1 MSKII
6 FVNGTFDILHPG
18 HVQLLNYAR
27 SLGDSLLVGIDS
39 DQRVR
44 ELKGNSRPINSQ
56 DDRKLML
63 ESLRSVD
70 TVWIFNTDQELED
83 ICRLYR
89 PVMVKGSDYKGQH
102 IIGHQYCKEIVF
114 YDRIEPYST
123 TRAIQDIGSR

>member
-1 MSKII
+1 MKNI

-27 SLGDSLLVGIDS
+27 SLGDSLIVAIDS
-39 DQRVR
+39 DRRVQ
-44 ELKGNSRPINSQ
+44 ELKGTSRPINSE

-70 TVWIFNTDQELED
+70 TVWVFDSDQELED
-83 ICRLYR
+83 ICRLYN
-89 PVMVKGSDYKGQH
+89 PVMVKGSDYKGKH
-102 IIGHQYCKEIVF
+102 IIGQQYCKEIVF

-123 TRAIQDIGSR
+123 TRAIQDISSR

>member
-1 MSKII
+1 MKTI

-27 SLGDSLLVGIDS
+27 SLGDSLLVAIDG

-44 ELKGNSRPINSQ
+44 ELKGSGRPINSE

-70 TVWIFNTDQELED
+70 SVWIFNSDQELED
-83 ICRLYR
+83 ICRLYN
-89 PVMVKGSDYKGQH
+89 PVMVKGSDYKDKH
-102 IIGHQYCKEIVF
+102 IIGQQYCKEIVF

-123 TRAIQDIGSR
+123 THAIQDISSR

>member
-1 MSKII
+1 MKTI

-27 SLGDSLLVGIDS
+27 SLGDSLIVAIDS

-44 ELKGNSRPINSQ
+44 ELKGDNRPINSE

-70 TVWIFNTDQELED
+70 SVWIFNNDQELED
-83 ICRLYR
+83 ICRLYN
-89 PVMVKGSDYKGQH
+89 PVMVKGSDYRGRT
-102 IIGHQYCKEIVF
+102 IIGQQYCKEIVF

-123 TRAIQDIGSR
+123 TRAIQDISSR

>member
-1 MSKII
+1 MKNI

-27 SLGDSLLVGIDS
+27 SLGDSLIVAIDS
-39 DQRVR
+39 DRRVR
-44 ELKGNSRPINSQ
+44 ELKGASRPINSE

-70 TVWIFNTDQELED
+70 TVWFFDSDQELED
-83 ICRLYR
+83 ICRLYN
-89 PVMVKGSDYKGQH
+89 PVMVKGSDYKGKH
-102 IIGHQYCKEIVF
+102 IIGQQYCKEIVF

-123 TRAIQDIGSR
+123 TRTIQDISSR

>member
-1 MSKII
+1 MKTI

-27 SLGDSLLVGIDS
+27 SLGDSLLVAIDG

-44 ELKGNSRPINSQ
+44 ELKGSGRPINSE

-70 TVWIFNTDQELED
+70 SVWIFNSDQELED
-83 ICRLYR
+83 ICRLYN
-89 PVMVKGSDYKGQH
+89 PVMVKGSDYKDKH
-102 IIGHQYCKEIVF
+102 IIGQQYCKEIVF

-123 TRAIQDIGSR
+123 TQAIQGISSR

>member
-1 MSKII
+1 MKTI

-27 SLGDSLLVGIDS
+27 SLGDSLIVAIDS

-44 ELKGNSRPINSQ
+44 ELKGDNRPINSE

-63 ESLRSVD
+63 ESLRSID
-70 TVWIFNTDQELED
+70 SVWIFNNDQELED
-83 ICRLYR
+83 ICRLYN
-89 PVMVKGSDYKGQH
+89 PVMVKGSDYQGKRIVGQ
-102 IIGHQYCKEIVF
+102 QYCKEIVF

-123 TRAIQDIGSR
+123 TQVIQDISSR

>member
-1 MSKII
+1 MKTI

-27 SLGDSLLVGIDS
+27 SLGDSLIVAIDS
-39 DQRVR
+39 DQRVQ
-44 ELKGNSRPINSQ
+44 ELKGNNRPINPE

-70 TVWIFNTDQELED
+70 SVWIFNSNQELED
-83 ICRLYR
+83 ICRLYN
-89 PVMVKGSDYKGQH
+89 PVMVKGSDYQGRH
-102 IIGHQYCKEIVF
+102 IIGQQYCKEIVF

-123 TRAIQDIGSR
+123 TRAIQDISSR

>member
-1 MSKII
+1 MKTI

-27 SLGDSLLVGIDS
+27 SLGDSLIVAIDS
-39 DQRVR
+39 DRRVR
-44 ELKGNSRPINSQ
+44 ELKGDGRPINSE

-70 TVWIFNTDQELED
+70 TVWFFDSDQELED
-83 ICRLYR
+83 ICRLYN
-89 PVMVKGSDYKGQH
+89 PIMVKGSDYKGKH
-102 IIGHQYCKEIVF
+102 IVGQQYCKEIVF

>member
-1 MSKII
+1 MKTI

-27 SLGDSLLVGIDS
+27 SLGDSLIVAIDS

-44 ELKGNSRPINSQ
+44 ELKGDSRPINPE

-70 TVWIFNTDQELED
+70 SVWIFNNDQELED
-83 ICRLYR
+83 ICRLYN
-89 PVMVKGSDYKGQH
+89 PIMIKGSDYCGRT
-102 IIGHQYCKEIVF
+102 IIGQQYCKEIVF

>member
-1 MSKII
+1 MKTI

-27 SLGDSLLVGIDS
+27 SLGDSLLVAIDS
-39 DQRVR
+39 DQRVQ
-44 ELKGNSRPINSQ
+44 ELKGSGRPINSE

-70 TVWIFNTDQELED
+70 TVWIFNSDQELED
-83 ICRLYR
+83 ICRLYN
-89 PVMVKGSDYKGQH
+89 PVMVKGSDYKGRH

>member
-1 MSKII
+1 MKTI

-27 SLGDSLLVGIDS
+27 SLGDSLIVAIDS
-39 DQRVR
+39 DRRVQ
-44 ELKGNSRPINSQ
+44 ELKGKDRPINSE
-56 DDRKLML
+56 DDRKFML
-63 ESLRSVD
+63 ENLCSVD
-70 TVWIFNTDQELED
+70 SVWLFDSNQELED
-83 ICRLYR
+83 ICRLYN
-89 PVMVKGSDYKGQH
+89 PVMVKGSDYRGRH

>member
-1 MSKII
+1 MKTI

-27 SLGDSLLVGIDS
+27 SLGDSLIVAIDS

-44 ELKGNSRPINSQ
+44 ELKGDNRPINSE

-70 TVWIFNTDQELED
+70 SVWIFNSDQELED
-83 ICRLYR
+83 ICRLYN
-89 PVMVKGSDYKGQH
+89 PVMVKGSDYQGRT
-102 IIGHQYCKEIVF
+102 IIGQQYCKEIVF

-123 TRAIQDIGSR
+123 TRAIQDISSR

>member
-1 MSKII
+1 MKTI

-27 SLGDSLLVGIDS
+27 SLGDSLLVAIDG
-39 DQRVR
+39 DQRVQ
-44 ELKGNSRPINSQ
+44 ELKGSGRPINSE

-70 TVWIFNTDQELED
+70 SVWIFNSDQELED
-83 ICRLYR
+83 ICRLYN
-89 PVMVKGSDYKGQH
+89 PVMVKGSDYKGRH

-123 TRAIQDIGSR
+123 TRAIQDISSR

>member
-1 MSKII
+1 MKTI

-27 SLGDSLLVGIDS
+27 SLGDSLLVAIDG
-39 DQRVR
+39 DQRVQ
-44 ELKGNSRPINSQ
+44 ELKGSGRPINSE

-70 TVWIFNTDQELED
+70 SVWIFNSDQELED
-83 ICRLYR
+83 ICRLYN
-89 PVMVKGSDYKGQH
+89 PVMVKGSDYRGRH

>member
-1 MSKII
+1 MKTI

-27 SLGDSLLVGIDS
+27 SLGDSLLVAIDG

-44 ELKGNSRPINSQ
+44 ELKGSGRPINSE

-70 TVWIFNTDQELED
+70 SVWIFNSDQELED
-83 ICRLYR
+83 ICRLYN
-89 PVMVKGSDYKGQH
+89 PVMVKGSDYKGRH

>member
-1 MSKII
+1 MKTI

-27 SLGDSLLVGIDS
+27 SLGDSLLVAIDG

-44 ELKGNSRPINSQ
+44 ELKGSGRPINSE

-70 TVWIFNTDQELED
+70 TVWIFNSDQELED
-83 ICRLYR
+83 ICRLYN
-89 PVMVKGSDYKGQH
+89 PVMVKGSDYQGRH
-102 IIGHQYCKEIVF
+102 IIGQQYCKEIVF

-123 TRAIQDIGSR
+123 TRAIQDISSR

>member
-1 MSKII
+1 MKQI

-27 SLGDSLLVGIDS
+27 GLGDDLVVAIDS

-44 ELKGNSRPINSQ
+44 ELKGKERPINSEH
-56 DDRKLML
+56 DRKFML

-70 TVWIFNTDQELED
+70 SVWIFDSDQELED
-83 ICRLYR
+83 MCRLYN
-89 PVMVKGSDYKGQH
+89 PIMVKGSDYRDQP
-102 IIGHQYCKEIVF
+102 IIGQKYCKEIIF

-123 TRAIQDIGSR
+123 TRAIQNISSR